1 VGRYVLQRLFG
12 LIPLLLVIYTLV
24 FFLMRLMPGGP
35 WEDADRP
42 LPPAVV
48 ENLRAKY
55 KTDAPLWQQYTDY
68 LVGIVTRFDF
78 GPSYRNA
85 SRTVNDIF
93 TDFLPVSLQLGALAM
108 LLAVAIGLPLGIL
121 AAIRHNSWVDHVAML
136 VALAGI
142 SMPNYVMASLLV
154 LLFASTLHLVPT
166 TGWSGIFSTQAI
178 IPALAL
184 ALGPAARLARYTRA
198 ATLEIIRQDYVR
210 TARAKGLRERG
221 VVVGHVLKNALIP
234 VATVAGVQLAFVLT
248 GSFFVETVCG
258 VPGIGRYF
266 VLSVTG
272 RDYPV
277 IMGTVLLMAVVI
289 SVVNLLVDL
298 SYAWLDPRIRL
309 G

>member
-1 VGRYVLQRLFG
+1 MGRYVLGRLLG

-35 WEDADRP
+35 WEEADRP

-48 ENLRAKY
+48 ENLQAKY
-55 KTDAPLWQQYTDY
+55 KTNAPLWQQYTDY

-93 TDFLPVSLQLGALAM
+93 ADFLPVSLQLGAAAM

-121 AAIRHNSWVDHVAML
+121 AAVRHNTWVDHLAML

-142 SMPNYVMASLLV
+142 SIPNYVMASVLILL
-154 LLFASTLHLVPT
+154 LASTLRLVPT
-166 TGWSGIFSTQAI
+166 TGWSGIFSSQAL

-184 ALGPAARLARYTRA
+184 ALGPAARLARYARA
-198 ATLEIIRQDYVR
+198 ATLE
-210 TARAKGLRERG
+210 
-221 VVVGHVLKNALIP
+221 LKNAMLP
-234 VATVAGVQLAFVLT
+234 VATVAGVQLAFVVT

-277 IMGTVLLMAVVI
+277 IMGTVLLMAVII

-298 SYAWLDPRIRL
+298 SYAYLDPRIRL